1 MPGRRGR
8 HRCPRWVTDVP
19 DVQLFKPA
27 GVPLNSLQV
36 VELTID
42 EVEILRLV
50 DIDGLTQGD
59 AAVKMGI
66 SRRTLWND
74 LMNARKKVAYALVN
88 GQAIHIRGGAYAV
101 AGADEERRK

>member
-8 HRCPRWVTDVP
+8 HRCPRWVTNVP
-19 DVQLFKPA
+19 EVQFFKPA
-27 GVPLNSLQV
+27 GVPLSTLQAV
-36 VELTID
+36 DLTVD

-50 DIDGLTQGD
+50 DIDGLTQEE

-74 LMNARKKVAYALVN
+74 LMNVRKKVAYALLN
-88 GQAIHIRGGAYAV
+88 GQAIHIRGGAYTV
-101 AGADEERRK
+101 AGPDNERRK

>member
-1 MPGRRGR
+1 
-8 HRCPRWVTDVP
+8 VTDVP
-19 DVQLFKPA
+19 DVQFFKPA
-27 GVPLNSLQV
+27 GVPLSSLQI

-50 DIDGLTQGD
+50 DIDGLTQEE

-74 LMNARKKVAYALVN
+74 LMNVRRKVAYALVN
-88 GQAIHIRGGAYAV
+88 GQAIHIRGGAYNV
-101 AGADEERRK
+101 TGQDTEEKKCHMETEQDPKA